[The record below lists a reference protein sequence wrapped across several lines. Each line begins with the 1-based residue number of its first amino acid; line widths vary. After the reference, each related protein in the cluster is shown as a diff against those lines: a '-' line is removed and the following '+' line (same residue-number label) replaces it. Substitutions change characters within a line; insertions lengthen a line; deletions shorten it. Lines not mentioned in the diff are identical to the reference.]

1 MLGLI
6 LGAFMAISSPSS
18 YTSTT
23 VLFIGS
29 PISADSAGAYQGDLF
44 SQQRAATYAQL
55 FSSDDL
61 AVKVIDDLGLPMSGH
76 DLASQV
82 SAAAVEKTVLLQVSV
97 TDSTA
102 EGSAGIANAYAKNFA
117 QYVGGQ
123 LETPPNGG
131 GRPNTS
137 VQVVTEANA
146 EDASG
151 GFESRDDVLVR
162 HLRWPGRRHRR
173 PGAPWA
179 ARPVRSKRFHALGR
193 CRCTD
198 FGDSSGIGLAGIS
211 RVDVP
216 RRRRDRLCRVDT
228 QAQDR
233 YRVRR
238 PECDAIRSVLIAS
251 PRYSEPAGCIAADL
265 AVVLSE
271 AGRRV
276 LLVDGD
282 LRSPSLDSYLGIKPA
297 VGFSDVLAG
306 AIPLV
311 DVLVQVPGRSLTLL
325 PAGSIRSDSGDA
337 IASVSAREMLSEASE
352 KFEYTIV
359 VGPPLSLYSDSAVI
373 GSVVDGVVLVSTQSI
388 SSVDEVEGAATTLR
402 AAGANLL
409 GAVLSGVG
417 RGWLGQ
423 GPQPCECG
431 GRACGERASGE

>member
-1 MLGLI
+1 MNALSTAARILRRGWAIPVFAVLGLI

-76 DLASQV
+76 ELASQV

-117 QYVGGQ
+117 QYVGQ
-123 LETPPNGG
+123 LETPNGG

-151 GFESRDDVLVR
+151 GSNLVMTSLFGLIGGLVVGIGVRVL
-162 HLRWPGRRHRR
+162 LGRLDRS
-173 PGAPWA
+173 
-179 ARPVRSKRFHALGR
+179 VRSASMLSAVAGVPILATVPESASRGFRALTFPADGATAYAESIR
-193 CRCTD
+193 KLRT
-198 FGDSSGIGLAGIS
+198 GIEFVSPSA
-211 RVDVP
+211 
-216 RRRRDRLCRVDT
+216 
-228 QAQDR
+228 
-233 YRVRR
+233 
-238 PECDAIRSVLIAS
+238 DAIRSVLIAS

-282 LRSPSLDSYLGIKPA
+282 LRSPSLDSYLGIK
-297 VGFSDVLAG
+297 
-306 AIPLV
+306 
-311 DVLVQVPGRSLTLL
+311 
-325 PAGSIRSDSGDA
+325 
-337 IASVSAREMLSEASE
+337 
-352 KFEYTIV
+352 
-359 VGPPLSLYSDSAVI
+359 
-373 GSVVDGVVLVSTQSI
+373 
-388 SSVDEVEGAATTLR
+388 
-402 AAGANLL
+402 
-409 GAVLSGVG
+409 
-417 RGWLGQ
+417 
-423 GPQPCECG
+423 
-431 GRACGERASGE
+431 

>member
-1 MLGLI
+1 MNALSTAARILRRGGWAIPVFAVLGLI

-117 QYVGGQ
+117 QYVGQ

-151 GFESRDDVLVR
+151 GGSNLVMTS
-162 HLRWPGRRHRR
+162 L
-173 PGAPWA
+173 
-179 ARPVRSKRFHALGR
+179 
-193 CRCTD
+193 
-198 FGDSSGIGLAGIS
+198 FGIFGGLVVGIG
-211 RVDVP
+211 V
-216 RRRRDRLCRVDT
+216 
-228 QAQDR
+228 
-233 YRVRR
+233 
-238 PECDAIRSVLIAS
+238 
-251 PRYSEPAGCIAADL
+251 
-265 AVVLSE
+265 
-271 AGRRV
+271 RV
-276 LLVDGD
+276 LLGRLDRSVRSASMLSAVAGVPILATVPESASRGFRALTFPPADGATAYAESIRK
-282 LRSPSLDSYLGIKPA
+282 LRTGIEFAGPSATRSVRSSSPRLGT
-297 VGFSDVLAG
+297 
-306 AIPLV
+306 
-311 DVLVQVPGRSLTLL
+311 RSLR
-325 PAGSIRSDSGDA
+325 G
-337 IASVSAREMLSEASE
+337 ASQPISRLSCP
-352 KFEYTIV
+352 KR
-359 VGPPLSLYSDSAVI
+359 D
-373 GSVVDGVVLVSTQSI
+373 
-388 SSVDEVEGAATTLR
+388 VECCWWTVT
-402 AAGANLL
+402 
-409 GAVLSGVG
+409 
-417 RGWLGQ
+417 
-423 GPQPCECG
+423 
-431 GRACGERASGE
+431 